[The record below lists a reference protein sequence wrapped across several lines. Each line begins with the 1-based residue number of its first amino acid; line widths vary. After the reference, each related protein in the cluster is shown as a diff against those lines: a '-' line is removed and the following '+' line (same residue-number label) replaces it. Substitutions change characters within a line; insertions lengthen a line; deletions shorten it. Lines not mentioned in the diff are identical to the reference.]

1 MDLSQLF
8 MPLLLVGLFCSIAL
22 PLTLGELLMSPD
34 NHVVK
39 KYSLIFSG
47 LLACLYVTGLN
58 FFIFTILTMTNDFD
72 IDWELAGSRKSK
84 AYGIMG
90 YGTVMSYLF
99 IIGCLVKYFGNL
111 QTYKLKKHH
120 RIIVGYTYKIFKN
133 LSNNK
138 SEDEG
143 RARIRKLKKSEF
155 ILIYFQLMR
164 IQTVLKI
171 EWL

>member
-1 MDLSQLF
+1 MDLSRLF

-84 AYGIMG
+84 AYGILG
-90 YGTVMSYLF
+90 YGTVTSFLF
-99 IIGCLVKYFGNL
+99 VIGCLVKYFGIL
-111 QTYKLKKHH
+111 QTYKLKTHH
-120 RIIVGYTYKIFKN
+120 KIIVGYTYKIFN
-133 LSNNK
+133 NSSINK
-138 SEDEG
+138 SMDKG
-143 RARIRKLKKSEF
+143 RARIRKLKNLDLYIRLSS
-155 ILIYFQLMR
+155 Y
-164 IQTVLKI
+164 
-171 EWL
+171 

>member
-58 FFIFTILTMTNDFD
+58 FFIFTILAMTNDLK
-72 IDWELAGSRKSK
+72 IDWELAESRILR
-84 AYGIMG
+84 AYAILG
-90 YGTVMSYLF
+90 YGGAMSYLF
-99 IIGCLVKYFGNL
+99 LIGCMVKYFGL
-111 QTYKLKKHH
+111 FLLIVFESHQSRKKFNERNFHP
-120 RIIVGYTYKIFKN
+120 N
-133 LSNNK
+133 
-138 SEDEG
+138 
-143 RARIRKLKKSEF
+143 A
-155 ILIYFQLMR
+155 
-164 IQTVLKI
+164 
-171 EWL
+171 

>member
-39 KYSLIFSG
+39 KFSLIFSG

-84 AYGIMG
+84 AYGILG
-90 YGTVMSYLF
+90 YGAVTSFLF
-99 IIGCLVKYFGNL
+99 IIGCLVKYFGIL
-111 QTYKLKKHH
+111 RTFKLINIT
-120 RIIVGYTYKIFKN
+120 R
-133 LSNNK
+133 
-138 SEDEG
+138 
-143 RARIRKLKKSEF
+143 
-155 ILIYFQLMR
+155 
-164 IQTVLKI
+164 
-171 EWL
+171 

>member
-1 MDLSQLF
+1 MISTYVPYDQWEWSPDAKLEGKDWVPMDLSELF
-8 MPLLLVGLFCSIAL
+8 MPHLIMGLFISIAL

-84 AYGIMG
+84 AYGILG
-90 YGTVMSYLF
+90 YGAVTSYLF
-99 IIGCLVKYFGNL
+99 IIGCLVKYFGIL
-111 QTYKLKKHH
+111 RTFKLINIT
-120 RIIVGYTYKIFKN
+120 R
-133 LSNNK
+133 
-138 SEDEG
+138 
-143 RARIRKLKKSEF
+143 
-155 ILIYFQLMR
+155 
-164 IQTVLKI
+164 
-171 EWL
+171 

>member
-58 FFIFTILTMTNDFD
+58 FFIFTILAMTNDLE
-72 IDWELAGSRKSK
+72 IDWDLAENRILR
-84 AYGIMG
+84 AYAILG
-90 YGTVMSYLF
+90 YGGAMSYLF
-99 IIGCLVKYFGNL
+99 IIGCLVKYFGIFL
-111 QTYKLKKHH
+111 
-120 RIIVGYTYKIFKN
+120 IIDQK
-133 LSNNK
+133 
-138 SEDEG
+138 
-143 RARIRKLKKSEF
+143 
-155 ILIYFQLMR
+155 
-164 IQTVLKI
+164 
-171 EWL
+171 